1 MSIQTSSDYKFYMC
15 EDKSENTSKCSC
27 VGGRVSRYLVP
38 ALLLLLAEKSS
49 HGYELTERYSELGF
63 TEASFDPGAI
73 YRTLKLLEA
82 EELIK
87 SRWDTE
93 KIGPAKK
100 IYSITP
106 EGIEMLSSWT
116 VNIQKRK
123 KIFEVFIERYN
134 NLKSSMK

>member
-1 MSIQTSSDYKFYMC
+1 MLIRKLSDCKFYMF
-15 EDKSENTSKCSC
+15 ENKSGNTSRCSC
-27 VGGRVSRYLVP
+27 MSWRESRYLVP

-63 TEASFDPGAI
+63 TEANFDPGAI
-73 YRTLKLLEA
+73 YRTLRLLEA

-87 SRWDTE
+87 SKWDTE
-93 KIGPAKK
+93 DIGPAKK

-106 EGIEMLSSWT
+106 EGIEMLSSW
-116 VNIQKRK
+116 VINISNRI

-134 NLKSSMK
+134 NLKSSNK